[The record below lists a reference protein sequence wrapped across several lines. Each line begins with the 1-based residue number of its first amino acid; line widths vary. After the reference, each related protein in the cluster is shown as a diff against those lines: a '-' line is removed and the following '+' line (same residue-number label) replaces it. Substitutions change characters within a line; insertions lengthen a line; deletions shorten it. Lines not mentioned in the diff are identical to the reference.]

1 LTLGALA
8 LHTTPATAD
17 DGDGATIALTE
28 ARVAKPATVRAEPP
42 ASAAGVTS
50 LGVDDAV
57 YVITRITDKD
67 GVTWYQIAMLDAAPI
82 GWLPA
87 DEVLLVIADEND

>member
-1 LTLGALA
+1 
-8 LHTTPATAD
+8 
-17 DGDGATIALTE
+17 
-28 ARVAKPATVRAEPP
+28 
-42 ASAAGVTS
+42 
-50 LGVDDAV
+50 VDDAV